1 MKDKTS
7 IRRRIKDISIAKK
20 LYFIVGTMA
29 ILIVVELFTLWFAIH
44 TLSSLRALVGAEGLW
59 SKAEKDAVYELNKYY
74 RTHDEKDYASFQKF
88 MRVPEG
94 DHTTRM
100 ELLKKDMDINVAR
113 QGFIEGRVHP
123 ADIDGM
129 ISMLRRFYK
138 VSYLSKAIF
147 IWGQG
152 DSTISELVPIG
163 QKIKEQINAPHPS
176 QQILD
181 SLLNRADIINGQVTQ
196 LEDDFSYTLGE
207 GSRWLEHLVLELL
220 FSVALIVEITGL
232 TLSISVSRNITKG
245 LRGIIATTD
254 KIKRGDLAVRAP
266 VYSGDEIGQ
275 LATAMNQ
282 MAEQLIL
289 SNQELFNFAYIASHD
304 LQEPL
309 RKINVFTNLL
319 ESESNETISDK
330 SKMYMERITRSSL
343 RMQKLIGD
351 ILQLSRLNT
360 TEEFEEI
367 NLSSIIADVTS
378 DIETLLTRSNA
389 IVTVQP
395 LPTIEA
401 NAMQM
406 RQLFQNLFSN
416 SIKFNNK
423 QPHIDILYELIDGR
437 SLPDQY
443 WATAPYKF
451 TKENDQHQANEKF
464 CRISFKDN
472 GIGFEEQYL
481 NRIFVIFQR
490 LNSKHLYEGSGIGL
504 AVCLKIVKNHHGII
518 SARSIPDEG
527 TDFIITLPLSQKNF
541 NTPNI

>member
-275 LATAMNQ
+275 RFGGGDFLRRAGDNYLTLQRQPRKKKRDLGIFRDLPRLAALEVGEIAIGRSADDLIGVLRDCGRRDRLGVRGRPPTGERRAGQ
-282 MAEQLIL
+282 RRAHHEDHGHGHDPAQVRAEGQRQLRGL
-289 SNQELFNFAYIASHD
+289 K
-304 LQEPL
+304 QEP
-309 RKINVFTNLL
+309 RHVGPVEFGGRRQAGRYRVKT
-319 ESESNETISDK
+319 
-330 SKMYMERITRSSL
+330 SL
-343 RMQKLIGD
+343 RREHLRLTQPGVLFT
-351 ILQLSRLNT
+351 SRNSAEKRCHPSAHAGIESLCRLRGAKGYSDENC
-360 TEEFEEI
+360 I
-367 NLSSIIADVTS
+367 PARPAD
-378 DIETLLTRSNA
+378 LR
-389 IVTVQP
+389 
-395 LPTIEA
+395 
-401 NAMQM
+401 
-406 RQLFQNLFSN
+406 
-416 SIKFNNK
+416 
-423 QPHIDILYELIDGR
+423 
-437 SLPDQY
+437 
-443 WATAPYKF
+443 
-451 TKENDQHQANEKF
+451 
-464 CRISFKDN
+464 
-472 GIGFEEQYL
+472 
-481 NRIFVIFQR
+481 RIFPLRRSQSLAR
-490 LNSKHLYEGSGIGL
+490 AQKHVP
-504 AVCLKIVKNHHGII
+504 VCCL
-518 SARSIPDEG
+518 
-527 TDFIITLPLSQKNF
+527 QKCAF
-541 NTPNI
+541 S